1 MGNWHSDGG
10 RWRSHGRRKSVRW
23 RRLGAVQRCREMV
36 GAIVRKIKRSEKTTR
51 VAASPTSRLVQLVRT
66 LQIKMLD
73 EAASVRARAK
83 MVVQRRMWPPRDRD
97 RLDVAADTAV
107 DKHRLAFHLTAI
119 IAKETML

>member
-1 MGNWHSDGG
+1 
-10 RWRSHGRRKSVRW
+10 
-23 RRLGAVQRCREMV
+23 MV
-36 GAIVRKIKRSEKTTR
+36 GAVVRKIKRSEKTTR

-97 RLDVAADTAV
+97 RLDVATDTAV